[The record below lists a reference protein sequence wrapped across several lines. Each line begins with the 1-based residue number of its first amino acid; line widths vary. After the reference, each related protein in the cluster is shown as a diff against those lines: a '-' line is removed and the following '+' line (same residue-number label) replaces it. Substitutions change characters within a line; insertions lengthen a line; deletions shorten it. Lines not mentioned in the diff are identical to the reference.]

1 MRYWIVPSIFN
12 PIPKLRDLTTVY
24 SGVLAER
31 ISILQLLKIIHTRL
45 VVSLPSIRQSFVCD
59 GGVGYLLTLSSKS
72 RNDKDIAESIFDI
85 LLILLVSSRFKEIAS
100 KHDYISLLLI
110 HESSI
115 HQCIEEVS
123 TLHKDNENIR
133 YQANELQRALKQAN
147 AKLVLYRFQEAKRAF
162 QLHLMPEVYQRAKSL
177 DRKDRG
183 VVDYES
189 EYGIASMVKGMRNHV
204 DNSEIQSQGLQLLT
218 TYMEDELLFPSLIPF
233 LNIDFIF
240 VVISALR
247 SNTSQLRLT
256 AMTLLFK
263 LTSNPNFITFFCENG
278 GCCAFLELSK
288 SYHRARNQ
296 LLQSS
301 LWVLSNL
308 CSQGKIICPFKH
320 HLVVE

>member
-1 MRYWIVPSIFN
+1 MSSWIVPSIFN
-12 PIPKLRDLTTVY
+12 PIPKLRNLSTVY
-24 SGVLAER
+24 SGALAER
-31 ISILQLLKIIHTRL
+31 ISILQLLKIIHKRL
-45 VVSLPSIRQSFVCD
+45 VVSLPSIRQSFVRD
-59 GGVGYLLTLSSKS
+59 GGVGYLLTLLSKS
-72 RNDKDIAESIFDI
+72 RDDKDVAESIFDI
-85 LLILLVSSRFKEIAS
+85 LLLLLLLVSSRFKEIAS
-100 KHDYISLLLI
+100 KHDYLSLLLI

-115 HQCIEEVS
+115 YQCIEEVS
-123 TLHKDNENIR
+123 TLHKDNENIM
-133 YQANELQRALKQAN
+133 YEANELQRALKQAN

-177 DRKDRG
+177 NRKDRG
-183 VVDYES
+183 VVDDES
-189 EYGIASMVKGMRNHV
+189 EYGIASMVTGMRNHV

-288 SYHRARNQ
+288 SYHHARNQ

-308 CSQGKIICPFKH
+308 CSQGKIICPSNIIS
-320 HLVVE
+320 L